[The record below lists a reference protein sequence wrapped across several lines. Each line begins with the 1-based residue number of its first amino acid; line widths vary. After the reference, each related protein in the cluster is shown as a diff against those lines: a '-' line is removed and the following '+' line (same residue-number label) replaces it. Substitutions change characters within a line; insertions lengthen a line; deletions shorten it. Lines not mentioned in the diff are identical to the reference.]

1 MSYNCIMSVV
11 ETALEEL
18 FKYNPEFLKA
28 CQKFGWGKIEVAVKD
43 GKPVMVTVIR
53 DIKLS

>member
-1 MSYNCIMSVV
+1 MQATT
-11 ETALEEL
+11 EGPLEEL
-18 FKYNPEFLKA
+18 FKHNMDFLKA
-28 CQKFGWGKIEVAVKD
+28 CQRFGWGKIEITIKE

>member
-1 MSYNCIMSVV
+1 MKATTEN
-11 ETALEEL
+11 ALEDI
-18 FKYNPEFLKA
+18 FRHNTDFLTA
-28 CQKFGWGKIEVAVKD
+28 CQQFGWGKIEITIKE